1 MLLTFGFF
9 VAALLYAS
17 VGHGGASGYLAI
29 MALAGMAP
37 AEMKPVALVLNVV
50 VSGIG
55 VVSYGRAGQHS
66 WRTTLPFVAGAA
78 PLAFVGGGLPV
89 PPAAFKLLV
98 GIILGL
104 AALRLLFPPRATD
117 TPPRPPPVLAGL
129 LIGAGLGL
137 LAGLTG
143 TGGGIFL
150 TPILLFAGWA
160 DARRASA
167 ASSVFILVN
176 SVSGLLGGGAPSAI
190 PASFAGWAGAVA
202 AGGLLGA
209 WLGSRRMAPIALRRA
224 LALVLAIASG
234 KLILS

>member
-1 MLLTFGFF
+1 MLLTLGFF
-9 VAALLYAS
+9 VSALLYAS

-66 WRTTLPFVAGAA
+66 WRTTLPFVVGAA

-104 AALRLLFPPRATD
+104 AALRLLFPPRTTD
-117 TPPRPPPVLAGL
+117 TPPQPPPVLAGL

-160 DARRASA
+160 DARRAAA

-176 SVSGLLGGGAPSAI
+176 SVSGLLGGGAPSAL
-190 PASFAGWAGAVA
+190 PASFASWAGAVA

-209 WLGSRRMAPIALRRA
+209 WLGSRRMAPSALRRA

-234 KLILS
+234 KLILG

>member
-1 MLLTFGFF
+1 
-9 VAALLYAS
+9 
-17 VGHGGASGYLAI
+17 
-29 MALAGMAP
+29 
-37 AEMKPVALVLNVV
+37 
-50 VSGIG
+50 
-55 VVSYGRAGQHS
+55 
-66 WRTTLPFVAGAA
+66 
-78 PLAFVGGGLPV
+78 
-89 PPAAFKLLV
+89 
-98 GIILGL
+98 
-104 AALRLLFPPRATD
+104 
-117 TPPRPPPVLAGL
+117 VLAGL

-176 SVSGLLGGGAPSAI
+176 SVSGLLGGGAPSAL